1 MKRED
6 TYLECDEDGIA
17 YPFESDVPYTGVYVT
32 YHENGSKKEE
42 CWYENGREHGKYRLW
57 YEAKSIGG
65 NVIPLIGPLE
75 LEGFYKDDGFHGEQR
90 RYHENGKLQS
100 ARVFK
105 NGACST
111 RYRIYDENGKRYG
124 EGYFDT
130 DEGCFIAEEDPS
142 PAEKVAEKAIGGAL
156 WTIEAALKVTEK
168 TFLAMEAT
176 IDMADKILDWRGTK
190 TVFLS
195 FLGVVFMFK
204 ALRWIIDSGAII
216 G

>member
-17 YPFESDVPYTGVYVT
+17 YPFESDVPYTGVCVT

-42 CWYENGREHGKYRLW
+42 SWYLNGLEHGKYRLW

-75 LEGFYKDDGFHGEQR
+75 AEGFIKDDELHGELR
-90 RYHENGKLQS
+90 RYHENGKLQC

-111 RYRIYDENGKRYG
+111 RYPMYDENGKRYG

-142 PAEKVAEKAIGGAL
+142 LAEKVAEKAIDGAF
-156 WTIEAALKVTEK
+156 WTIGAALTVTEK

-176 IDMADKILDWRGTK
+176 IGMAEKILDWRGMK
-190 TVFLS
+190 TVFWS

-204 ALRWIIDSGAII
+204 ALIWVIDSGAII